1 MAKIDHI
8 YHNLLSTIL
17 EKGFTYEDPNRKG
30 VNRLQVQDYRFEHSF
45 KDGFPAITTKKL
57 AWKSVVGETLWILR
71 GDTNIKY
78 LLNNKIPIW
87 NKDAYNYYLREHIP
101 EHGTLT
107 QEEFIELIKQ
117 NEKPIYHELGDLG
130 KVYGHQLRRFGGEFD
145 QLEWMLKT
153 LLENPMA
160 TKKHVS
166 YINPNDKE
174 HQALT
179 PCHTGWKILTR
190 PLSPVEIV
198 DQAEKEGIWEDGSG
212 FDADLFKE
220 NSNGQLFHEFIG
232 EKQSKLKRYAFKLEF
247 TMDSVDTFL
256 GLPFNIASYALLAKI
271 IGKMVNMV
279 PEGIIGNLSNVHIYE
294 PHLGAVKKQL
304 DNDPYKHGQCNLK
317 MSDDV
322 EYLFEYY
329 RKPKVDNDLYYKR
342 SGALDTVLNKLNIND
357 FTLDGYKSYPL
368 IKAEMLAYDN

>member
-160 TKKHVS
+160 TKKTCVL
-166 YINPNDKE
+166 Y
-174 HQALT
+174 
-179 PCHTGWKILTR
+179 
-190 PLSPVEIV
+190 
-198 DQAEKEGIWEDGSG
+198 
-212 FDADLFKE
+212 
-220 NSNGQLFHEFIG
+220 
-232 EKQSKLKRYAFKLEF
+232 
-247 TMDSVDTFL
+247 
-256 GLPFNIASYALLAKI
+256 
-271 IGKMVNMV
+271 
-279 PEGIIGNLSNVHIYE
+279 
-294 PHLGAVKKQL
+294 
-304 DNDPYKHGQCNLK
+304 
-317 MSDDV
+317 
-322 EYLFEYY
+322 
-329 RKPKVDNDLYYKR
+329 KPKR
-342 SGALDTVLNKLNIND
+342 
-357 FTLDGYKSYPL
+357 
-368 IKAEMLAYDN
+368 